1 MYALTVRAR
10 VETLRF
16 GLEPGMERT
25 GLEPASID
33 SNFQETRFLTAR
45 KQTGTAPI
53 SDC

>member
-1 MYALTVRAR
+1 MKDNN
-10 VETLRF
+10 
-16 GLEPGMERT
+16 MERT

>member
-10 VETLRF
+10 VETLQQ
-16 GLEPGMERT
+16 GLEKERT
-25 GLEPASID
+25 GLEPVSID

>member
-10 VETLRF
+10 VGTF
-16 GLEPGMERT
+16 QQGLEMERT

-45 KQTGTAPI
+45 KQMRTAPI